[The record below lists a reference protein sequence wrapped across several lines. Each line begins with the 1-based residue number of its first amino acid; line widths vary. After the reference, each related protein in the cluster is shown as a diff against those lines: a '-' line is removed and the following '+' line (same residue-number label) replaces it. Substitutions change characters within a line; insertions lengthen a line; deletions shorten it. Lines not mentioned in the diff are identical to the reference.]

1 MDVAALESRAEPFAL
16 RLGCT
21 GRIDLDVR
29 RLVIG
34 GTIVS
39 MRRSVE
45 NLVLARVP
53 DQERTR
59 GVGRGLNE
67 IVLRVSA
74 RAANGIRSRK
84 REIEKSMN

>member
-1 MDVAALESRAEPFAL
+1 MGRA
-16 RLGCT
+16 
-21 GRIDLDVR
+21 IKD
-29 RLVIG
+29 
-34 GTIVS
+34 
-39 MRRSVE
+39 
-45 NLVLARVP
+45 LVLARVP